1 MILSELPVKE
11 HRKSTAKTTVF
22 PNTNSLTRVFFT
34 GNFQNINPLLDKV
47 HILNSLKTPE
57 NQSFLGDFRSYKM

>member
-11 HRKSTAKTTVF
+11 RSKSSAKTTVF
-22 PNTNSLTRVFFT
+22 PNTNSLTPVFFT
-34 GNFQNINPLLDKV
+34 GNCQNINPFLDKV

-57 NQSFLGDFRSYKM
+57 KQSFLGDFRSYKM